1 MEVEEHYLDVFYYCK
16 IQFRIPVDVKQKF
29 LTERKY
35 IVFESS
41 LFSLLK
47 ECPVCHSPVT
57 LSSTTN
63 GTLLKI
69 TRECA
74 SCSLNNVWHSQP
86 IINDYPAGNLLM
98 STGILSAGLL
108 PQKTIR
114 LFEFMNCATISRRT
128 FFVIKNIQ
136 LLVLFG
142 QINSFKCYRFY
153 WRLVRSY

>member
-1 MEVEEHYLDVFYYCK
+1 MFYYYK

-29 LTERKY
+29 LTERQY

-63 GTLLKI
+63 GTLVKV

-74 SCSLNNVWHSQP
+74 SCSHNNVWHSQT

-108 PQKTIR
+108 PQKAIR

-128 FFVIKNIQ
+128 FFRHQKH
-136 LLVLFG
+136 LLHPAISTVWTNQQFQMLSVLLALG
-142 QINSFKCYRFY
+142 QK
-153 WRLVRSY
+153 